1 VLECPHQEAGMADK
15 EYIGPTTLLHDSF
28 TLAAHIVASG
38 FRPDVLLV
46 IWRGGTPI
54 GIAVHEFLLYK
65 GIQTYH
71 AVVKAESH
79 IAIEESIEPRVEHL
93 DALLEDIVPNS
104 RVLLVDDIFDTG
116 RTMRK
121 VSGILTRRTPHVK
134 IATLYWKEA
143 QNQTAIVPDFC
154 LRKTDRWI
162 VFPHELMDL
171 TPKELR
177 RKDSYIHDLVMKGP
191 PEDATTGSGGSRG
204 NS

>member
-1 VLECPHQEAGMADK
+1 MADK
-15 EYIGPTTLLHDSF
+15 EYIGPTMLVHDAF
-28 TLAAHIVASG
+28 TLAARIVASG

-71 AVVKAESH
+71 AVLKAESY
-79 IAIEESIEPRVEHL
+79 IAIEESVEPRIEHL
-93 DALLEDIVPNS
+93 DALLEDIAPNS

-116 RTMRK
+116 RTMQR
-121 VSGILTRRTPHVK
+121 VSGILKQRTPHIK
-134 IATLYWKEA
+134 IATLYWKET
-143 QNQTAIVPDFC
+143 QNQTALVPDFY

-171 TPKELR
+171 TPEELW
-177 RKDSYIHDLVMKGP
+177 RKDPYIHDLVMTGP
-191 PEDATTGSGGSRG
+191 PECAPAGQGPSRG
-204 NS
+204 ES